1 MKVIYLIALEVNNET
16 QYAQDDHILDCRGV
30 AVIGV
35 ILYVLKFHQTVAF
48 LLELVAFL
56 VLCGRPTC
64 LAACKIQREVQAGNW
79 SAPQCCGLYL
89 ILS

>member
-1 MKVIYLIALEVNNET
+1 MKLSTPKTVTFWIAVV
-16 QYAQDDHILDCRGV
+16 V

-56 VLCGRPTC
+56 VL
-64 LAACKIQREVQAGNW
+64 AAGNLFD
-79 SAPQCCGLYL
+79 GL
-89 ILS
+89 